1 MCLRAVVPNLPVVSL
16 RLIRKLWHFWNPALQ
31 TLAMVPRQ
39 EGLLFLDPLFAL
51 IAKPR
56 YTGRMWHRDREVK
69 NTAHGP
75 ELPSSP

>member
-1 MCLRAVVPNLPVVSL
+1 
-16 RLIRKLWHFWNPALQ
+16 
-31 TLAMVPRQ
+31 MVPRQ